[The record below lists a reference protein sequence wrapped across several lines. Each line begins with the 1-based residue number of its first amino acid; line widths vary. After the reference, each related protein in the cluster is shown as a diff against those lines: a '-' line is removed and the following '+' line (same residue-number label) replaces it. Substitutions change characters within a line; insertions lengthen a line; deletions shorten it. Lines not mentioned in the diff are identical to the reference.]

1 MSTINMKNFF
11 YIFALLLL
19 LFNGI
24 SAIYGGWSLINDPSG
39 GLLQMPLENLHNS
52 PFKDY
57 LIPGI
62 ILFVFN
68 GLFSLAIFVLTLMK
82 YRHHALLIIFQ
93 GGTLV
98 IWIVVQVIMLQTTY
112 FLHWMCGG
120 IGILLVASGWFLF
133 SKK

>member
-1 MSTINMKNFF
+1 MKKFTF
-11 YIFALLLL
+11 IFALILLM
-19 LFNGI
+19 FNGI
-24 SAIYGGWSLINDPSG
+24 SAIYGGWSLIKDPSG

-98 IWIVVQVIMLQTTY
+98 TWIVVQVIMLQTIY
-112 FLHWMCGG
+112 FLHWLCGG
-120 IGILLVASGWFLF
+120 IGILLVVSGWFLF